1 MLRYLRFTVISL
13 PCIVMKIYFS
23 FLFALLLLSSAAS
36 AQYSGSKPGLIE
48 TPYQELP
55 LGAIRPHGWLREM
68 LVRQKDGATG
78 SMDKQY
84 PLVMGSRNGW
94 LGGDGDQWERGP
106 YWVDGLLPLAYI
118 LQDKDLI
125 AKVKPW
131 IEWSIK
137 SQTADGYFG
146 PSKDYP
152 GEAGVQRD
160 NARDWWPKMVMLKIL
175 KQYYSATGDKRV
187 IALMTNYFKYQLKE
201 LPSKPLDYWT
211 YWAKYRAGD
220 NLAVVYWLYNIT
232 GDKFLLDLGD
242 LLHKQSF
249 DFTDAFL
256 NTDMLRKMG
265 SIHTVNLAQGMKE
278 PLVYYQHRPEQ
289 KYLDATKQGFEDIRK
304 YNGMAHGLYGG
315 DEALHGNNPTQG
327 SELCTAVEMMFTLE
341 SSLEITGDVGY
352 ADKLEKIAFNAL
364 PTQISDDFQTHQYFQ
379 QANQVMLTRRMHNF
393 GDNHGGTDIC
403 YGLLTGYPCC
413 ASNMHQGWPKFAQ
426 NLWYT
431 TADKGIAALIYS
443 ASEVK
448 AKVGEGIE
456 VSFKEETN
464 YPFDET
470 VKFTLQS
477 KKAVAF
483 PFHLRIPAWCKK
495 ATVKVNGVLLQEAEG
510 NQILKINRTWKS
522 GDVVEL
528 SLPMHIFRNKWYE
541 NSMSVERGPITY
553 ALKIA
558 EDVKKVVNTK
568 DPKEYGETYTE
579 VRPLTPWNYGLFDMN
594 EDKLNENFKIE
605 LTGRSNSYPWNLE
618 NAPIQIRTKAKRIP
632 SWNLYNEMAGPIP
645 YSHIYGLE
653 SAREEEEVVLV
664 PYGCTTLRIA
674 QFPLVGRK

>member
-1 MLRYLRFTVISL
+1 MKNSFTVL
-13 PCIVMKIYFS
+13 L
-23 FLFALLLLSSAAS
+23 FLVLICTGVQ
-36 AQYSGSKPGLIE
+36 AQYVASKPGLRSN
-48 TPYQELP
+48 PYQELP
-55 LGAIRPHGWLREM
+55 LGAIKAEGWLREM
-68 LVRQKDGATG
+68 LLRQKSGTTG
-78 SMDKQY
+78 TMDKQY

-106 YWVDGLLPLAYI
+106 YWIDGLLPLAYQ
-118 LQDKDLI
+118 LQDKELI

-131 IEWSIK
+131 VEWAIK
-137 SQTADGYFG
+137 SQTPDGHFG
-146 PSKDYP
+146 PTKDYP

-187 IALMTNYFKYQLKE
+187 ITLMTNYFQYQLKE
-201 LPSKPLDYWT
+201 LPGKPLDHWT
-211 YWAKYRAGD
+211 YWARYRAGD
-220 NLAVVYWLYNIT
+220 NLAIVYWLYNKT

-242 LLHKQSF
+242 LLHKQTF
-249 DFTDAFL
+249 DFTNAFS
-256 NTDMLRKMG
+256 NTDMLSRMG

-278 PLVYYQHRPEQ
+278 PLIYYQRYPEQ
-289 KYLDATKQGFEDIRK
+289 KYLDAMKKGFADIRK

-341 SSLEITGDVGY
+341 SSLEITGDVDY

-379 QANQVMLTRRMHNF
+379 QANQVMLTRQMHNF
-393 GDNHGGTDIC
+393 GDNHGGTDVC
-403 YGLLTGYPCC
+403 FGLLTGYPCC
-413 ASNMHQGWPKFAQ
+413 ASNMHQGWPKFTQ

-431 TADKGIAALIYS
+431 TADKGIAALVYS
-443 ASEVK
+443 PSEVK
-448 AKVGEGIE
+448 AKVGDGTE

-464 YPFDET
+464 YPFEEAI
-470 VKFTLQS
+470 KFTLQT

-483 PFHLRIPAWCKK
+483 PFHLRIPAWCKQ
-495 ATVKVNGVLLQEAEG
+495 ATVKVNGEVVQEAKG
-510 NQILKINRTWKS
+510 NQIIKISREWKS

-528 SLPMHIFRNKWYE
+528 LLPMHLFKNRWYE

-553 ALKIA
+553 ALKVG
-558 EDVKKVVNTK
+558 EEFTTVENTK
-568 DPKEYGETYTE
+568 DPKEYGTSYTE
-579 VRPLTPWNYGLFDMN
+579 VRPATPWNYGLFEMSD
-594 EDKLNENFKIE
+594 EKLKENFRVEFSGKK
-605 LTGRSNSYPWNLE
+605 TNYPWNLE
-618 NAPIQIRTKAKRIP
+618 NAPVQIKTKAKLIP
-632 SWNLYNEMAGPIP
+632 SWKLYNEMAGPIP

-653 SAREEEEVVLV
+653 SDNKEQEITLV
-664 PYGCTTLRIA
+664 PYGSTTLRIS